1 MKSWLKYSLLSILLV
16 LIILMSTL
24 AWLIS
29 TEAGLR
35 FIVAQAQQWS
45 PGELKIDTLQGR
57 LLDKISLT
65 GLSYQDEETAMQ
77 VDSFLLN
84 WDSSAL
90 LGAKLHVKQL
100 HIDGIDLDLPKT
112 EEEKESAPLSI
123 PDIELPVQ
131 IALDDV
137 QIKQVTIRTPGAEPF
152 VIDSIE
158 LRSTTTSVLSL
169 QHLQV
174 KSPLF
179 NAKLAGDVGL
189 IAPHTVQ
196 VDLNWSANLPDFS
209 VAGQGQLSGDT
220 QKLVLT
226 HSVSEPLEIE
236 LNTTV
241 SDVLG
246 ALKMEADLSWQ
257 EIYWPLNPPDEEFL
271 VRSQQGHASLSG
283 SLDNYHFNLST
294 NVTGKQV
301 PAGHWTI
308 TAQGNQES
316 LIITK
321 LHSETLEGMLNATGK
336 VTWQPKL
343 VAQLNFNA
351 DQISL
356 KDFWK
361 DWPEN
366 LKLNSQLIANID
378 GDDFKI
384 KQLKL
389 SLPETDTEVS
399 ITGDGTLAGENT
411 RLNNATVAWQGV
423 QWPLVGDNSIVT
435 VQKGH
440 VDLSGTPQ
448 NYQID
453 LKTQLAGAQIPPGH
467 LALTGSGDLQQF
479 TVESLH
485 TSLLKGAVNATGQVS
500 WQPKLVGQLNL
511 NVEQITVKDFWKD
524 WPDNLRVNSQLV
536 AKIDGDHFEIKTL
549 KVKLPQTAAQ
559 VSLQGDGT
567 LAGEKTRFNATL
579 AWQGV
584 QWPLV
589 GKDSIVTSK
598 NGRVNLSG
606 TPQNYK
612 IDLETLFAGA
622 QVPAGQLALAGRGDL
637 QQFTVNSLHTNIL
650 KGAVNATGQVSWQPK
665 LVAQLNL
672 DAEKITI
679 KEFWK
684 EWPDN
689 LTIKSHLVAGLDGQD
704 FQIKQLDVKLPE
716 TAAQLSLQGEG
727 TLDGENTRFNTTLA
741 WQGLQW
747 PLVGQSSLVT
757 TEKGTLSAEG
767 TPQSY
772 QLRLN
777 TDIKGKD
784 IPEGRWQAV
793 GSGTS
798 KGLKL
803 ESLQAKVL
811 EGALNLAGQVEW
823 QPDVS
828 WQLALKGNNL
838 NPGSQWTEWPGKIG
852 LDVHSQGRLKN
863 GKLET
868 QVKVKRV
875 QGQLR
880 DHPLKF
886 QTEVAIKGDNYKIK
900 ALEFKSGRNRLT
912 ANGELGQNSNLK
924 WTINAPALN
933 TLLPEGEGS
942 LSGKGRL
949 SGPLNLPHLTVN
961 LKGKSL
967 VFQDK
972 SLKSLQA
979 KVDVNLLSQKDLHL
993 DIVATD
999 LSLGTTQVNRFRL
1012 QGKGKVTDHT
1022 LVASVRM
1029 PEDRF
1034 SLKVKGAFKEPRWQ
1048 GQLQKIRASTAKAG
1062 YWQLQAPAE
1071 LTLSATEAKL
1081 GRSCLKNA
1089 QSAKVCTQL
1098 NWQKTADTTLL
1109 ATLENLPLKLV
1120 RAFLPEDS
1128 DLSGTVNGRV
1138 TANLRPDGGLKS
1150 DVLIKLSPGI
1160 FKTGEEN
1167 AKIRHHGGA
1176 FKLKINENGLAAD
1189 LSFKLLKKSGI
1200 AGKFNLPNFTQVPPT
1215 GEQPMQGRLKMTF
1228 ADFAILPT
1236 LVPQLENTQ
1245 GWLGMDVNL
1254 GGTMAAPKVR
1264 GLIRVRNAALELPD
1278 FGLELK
1284 KLNATVRDSGDDSF
1298 KMQVNVES
1306 GEEGQLEVKG
1316 KAKLLSAT
1324 DWKVDFKIAGKNFE
1338 VVNMPEAWALISP
1351 NLKISMAPD
1360 HVDVTGEVR
1369 LPEVALKLPESTSSA
1384 VGVSEDVVIVN
1395 PKEPVEEKQ
1404 KVSDKMA
1411 ISSKV
1416 KIILGDNVTF
1426 DGAGFKSRFGGT
1438 VIASN
1443 QPGKVTVGNG
1453 ELYIIDGSYRAY
1465 GQDLKIDRGRVIFT
1479 GGPIENPG
1487 LDIPAYRHIKRPGSS
1502 SSKFKPNVVAEGDVI
1517 AGVRIEGTAQSP
1529 QLILYS
1535 KPPTDE
1541 SNILSYIVLGKP
1553 IAEATE
1559 KGEGDVLAKAAAS
1572 LSLKGGDH
1580 FARKIGQKVGLDDV
1594 GISTE
1599 KGLDEAA
1606 LMMGKALSPGLYISY
1621 GIGLFDGSQVLRMS
1635 YELTKNLTLE
1645 SETGTQSG
1653 VDLSY
1658 TIER

>member
-16 LIILMSTL
+16 LIIVFSTL

-29 TEAGLR
+29 TESGLR
-35 FIVAQAQQWS
+35 FLVAQAQQWS

-57 LLDKISLT
+57 LLDKVSLT
-65 GLSYQDEETAMQ
+65 GLSYQDEETAVQ

-84 WDSSAL
+84 WDISAL
-90 LGAKLHVKQL
+90 LGTKLHVKQL
-100 HIDGIDLDLPKT
+100 HIDGIDLDLPKS

-123 PDIELPVQ
+123 PDINLPVQ

-137 QIKQVTIRTPGAEPF
+137 QIKQVTIRTPEAEPF

-174 KSPLF
+174 KSPRF

-196 VDLNWSANLPDFS
+196 VDLDWSANLPDFS

-226 HSVSEPLEIE
+226 HTVSKPLEIE

-241 SDVLG
+241 RDVLG

-257 EIYWPLNPPDEEFL
+257 EIYWPLNPPEEEFL

-294 NVTGKQV
+294 NLTGKQV

-308 TAQGNQES
+308 TAQGNQEA
-316 LIITK
+316 LTITK
-321 LHSETLEGMLNATGK
+321 LSSETLEGMLNATGK

-366 LKLNSQLIANID
+366 LKLNSQLIANLD

-423 QWPLVGDNSIVT
+423 QWPLVGEESIVT

-511 NVEQITVKDFWKD
+511 NVDQITVKDFWKD
-524 WPDNLRVNSQLV
+524 WPDKLRVNSQLV
-536 AKIDGDHFEIKTL
+536 AKIDGDRFEIKTL

-559 VSLQGDGT
+559 LSVQGDGT

-852 LDVHSQGRLKN
+852 LDVHSQGSLKN

-880 DHPLKF
+880 DYPLKL

-900 ALEFKSGRNRLT
+900 TLNFNSGRNRLT

-924 WTINAPALN
+924 WTINAPDLA

-942 LSGKGRL
+942 LSGKGHL

-961 LKGKSL
+961 LKGESL
-967 VFQDK
+967 GFQDK
-972 SLKSLQA
+972 SIKGLQA
-979 KVDVNLLSQKDLHL
+979 DVDVNLLKDLHL

-999 LSLGTTQVNRFRL
+999 LSLGTTEVERFRL
-1012 QGKGKVTDHT
+1012 QGNGKVANHT
-1022 LVASVRM
+1022 LVAGVRM

-1034 SLKVKGAFKEPRWQ
+1034 SLKVKGGFKEPRWQ
-1048 GQLQKIRASTAKAG
+1048 GQLQKITASTAKAG
-1062 YWQLQAPAE
+1062 YWQLEAPAD
-1071 LTLSATEAKL
+1071 LSLSATEAKL
-1081 GRSCLKNA
+1081 ARSCLKNA

-1109 ATLENLPLKLV
+1109 ATLEKLPLSLV

-1160 FKTGEEN
+1160 FKTDEED

-1176 FKLKINENGLAAD
+1176 FKLKVNENGLAAD

-1200 AGKFNLPNFTQVPPT
+1200 EGKFNLPNFTQVPPT
-1215 GEQPMQGRLKMTF
+1215 GEQPMQGELKATF

-1245 GWLGMDVNL
+1245 GWLNMDVNL

-1264 GLIRVRNAALELPD
+1264 GLIEVQNAALELPEL
-1278 FGLELK
+1278 GLELK
-1284 KLNATVRDSGDDSF
+1284 KIKATIHGSGDNSLE
-1298 KMQVNVES
+1298 MQASVES
-1306 GEEGQLEVKG
+1306 GEKGQLKLNG

-1324 DWKVDFKIAGKNFE
+1324 DWKVDLKIAGKNFE
-1338 VVNMPEAWALISP
+1338 AVNMPEAWALISP
-1351 NLKISMAPD
+1351 NLKISIAPD
-1360 HVDVTGEVR
+1360 HVDATGEVR
-1369 LPEVALKLPESTSSA
+1369 LPEVALKLPKSTNSA
-1384 VGVSEDVVIVN
+1384 IGVSEDVVIVN
-1395 PKEPVEEKQ
+1395 PKGSAPKKEKI
-1404 KVSDKMA
+1404 SDKMA

-1416 KIILGDNVTF
+1416 KIILGDKVTF
-1426 DGAGFKSRFGGT
+1426 EGAGFKSRFGGT

-1453 ELYIIDGSYRAY
+1453 ELYIIDGSYKAY

-1502 SSKFKPNVVAEGDVI
+1502 RSKFKPNVVAEGDVI

-1529 QLILYS
+1529 QLTLYS
-1535 KPPTDE
+1535 EPPFDE
-1541 SNILSYIVLGKP
+1541 SNILSYIALGKP

-1559 KGEGDVLAKAAAS
+1559 KGDGDVLAKAAAS

-1580 FARKIGQKVGLDDV
+1580 LAKKIGQKVGLDDM

-1599 KGLDEAA
+1599 NGLDEAA

-1658 TIER
+1658 TIEH

>member
-16 LIILMSTL
+16 LIILFSTL

-29 TEAGLR
+29 TESGLR

-57 LLDKISLT
+57 LLDKMRLT
-65 GLSYQDEETAMQ
+65 GLSYQDKETTMQ

-100 HIDGIDLDLPKT
+100 HIDGIDLDLPKS

-137 QIKQVTIRTPGAEPF
+137 QINQVTIKSPGAEPF

-196 VDLNWSANLPDFS
+196 IDLDWSANLPDFS

-226 HSVSEPLEIE
+226 HTVSEPLEIE

-241 SDVLG
+241 RDVLG

-257 EIYWPLNPPDEEFL
+257 EIYWPLNPPL
-271 VRSQQGHASLSG
+271 VRSQQGHANLSG
-283 SLDNYHFNLST
+283 GLDNYHFNLTT

-316 LIITK
+316 LTITK
-321 LHSETLEGMLNATGK
+321 LQSETLEGMLNATGK
-336 VTWQPKL
+336 VTWLPKL
-343 VAQLNFNA
+343 VGQLNFNA
-351 DQISL
+351 SQISL

-366 LKLNSQLIANID
+366 FKLNSQLIANID

-384 KQLKL
+384 KQLKV
-389 SLPETDTEVS
+389 SLPETNTQVS
-399 ITGDGTLAGENT
+399 ITGEGTLAGEKTRFNT
-411 RLNNATVAWQGV
+411 TVAWQGV
-423 QWPLVGDNSIVT
+423 QWPLVGEESIVT
-435 VQKGH
+435 IQKGH

-453 LKTQLAGAQIPPGH
+453 LETQLAGAQIPPSH
-467 LALTGSGDLQQF
+467 LALTGGGDLQQF

-485 TSLLKGAVNATGQVS
+485 TSLLKGAVNATGQIN

-511 NVEQITVKDFWKD
+511 NVEQITVKDFWKE
-524 WPDNLRVNSQLV
+524 WPDKLRINSQLV
-536 AKIDGDHFEIKTL
+536 AQIDGDHFEIKTL

-559 VSLQGDGT
+559 VSLQGNGT

-589 GKDSIVTSK
+589 GEDSMVTSK
-598 NGRVNLSG
+598 NGRINLSG
-606 TPQNYK
+606 TPQNYQ

-637 QQFTVNSLHTNIL
+637 QQFTLNSLHSNIL
-650 KGAVNATGQVSWQPK
+650 KGAVNATAKVSWQPK
-665 LVAQLNL
+665 LVAQINL

-716 TAAQLSLQGEG
+716 TAAQLSLQGGG

-757 TEKGTLSAEG
+757 TEKGTLSVEG

-784 IPEGRWQAV
+784 IPQGRWQAV
-793 GSGTS
+793 GSGTG
-798 KGLKL
+798 KGFKL
-803 ESLQAKVL
+803 DSLQAKVL

-828 WQLALKGNNL
+828 WQLALKGNKL

-868 QVKVKRV
+868 QIQVKRV

-880 DHPLKF
+880 DYPLKF
-886 QTEVAIKGDNYKIK
+886 QSEVAIKGDNYKIK
-900 ALEFKSGRNRLT
+900 TLNFNSGRNRLT

-924 WTINAPALN
+924 WAINAPDLA
-933 TLLPEGEGS
+933 TLLPEGQGS
-942 LSGKGRL
+942 LSGNGRL
-949 SGPLNLPHLTVN
+949 SGPLNSPHLTVN

-979 KVDVNLLSQKDLHL
+979 KVDVNLLSQEDLYL
-993 DIVATD
+993 NIEAIE
-999 LSLGTTQVNRFRL
+999 LLLGTTEIERFRL

-1034 SLKVKGAFKEPRWQ
+1034 SLKVKGGFKEPRWQ
-1048 GQLQKIRASTAKAG
+1048 GELQKITASTAKAG
-1062 YWQLQAPAE
+1062 YWQLQAPAD

-1081 GRSCLKNA
+1081 ARSCLKNA
-1089 QSAKVCTQL
+1089 QRAKVCTQL

-1109 ATLENLPLKLV
+1109 ATLEKLPLSLV

-1128 DLSGTVNGRV
+1128 DLSGTVNARV
-1138 TANLRPDGGLKS
+1138 RANLRPDGGLKS
-1150 DVLIKLSPGI
+1150 DVLIKLSPGV

-1167 AKIRHHGGA
+1167 GKIRHHGGTL
-1176 FKLKINENGLAAD
+1176 KLKVTEEKGLAAQ

-1236 LVPQLENTQ
+1236 LVPHLENTQ
-1245 GWLGMDVNL
+1245 GWLGMDVKV

-1306 GEEGQLEVKG
+1306 GEKGQLKVNG

-1324 DWKVDFKIAGKNFE
+1324 DWKVDLKIAGKNFE

-1360 HVDVTGEVR
+1360 HVDVTGEVK

-1384 VGVSEDVVIVN
+1384 VGVSSDVVIVN
-1395 PKEPVEEKQ
+1395 PKNPVEK
-1404 KVSDKMA
+1404 KKNVSEKMA

-1453 ELYIIDGSYRAY
+1453 ELYIIDGTYKAY

-1479 GGPIENPG
+1479 GGLIENPG
-1487 LDIPAYRHIKRPGSS
+1487 LDIPAYRHIKKPGSKRN
-1502 SSKFKPNVVAEGDVI
+1502 KFKPNFVAEGDVI

-1529 QLILYS
+1529 QITLYS
-1535 KPPTDE
+1535 EPSFDE

-1553 IAEATE
+1553 IAEATA
-1559 KGEGDVLAKAAAS
+1559 KGEGDALAKAAAS

-1580 FARKIGQKVGLDDV
+1580 FAKKIGQKVGLDDV

-1599 KGLDEAA
+1599 NGLDEAA
-1606 LMMGKALSPGLYISY
+1606 LMVGKALSPGLYLSY
-1621 GIGLFDGSQVLRMS
+1621 GIGIFDGSQVLRMS
-1635 YELTKNLTLE
+1635 YELSKNLTLE
-1645 SETGTQSG
+1645 SETGTTGSG
-1653 VDLSY
+1653 ADLSY
-1658 TIER
+1658 TLER